1 MGCLLVWQVLSEG
14 SFPWHVHQFFR
25 ELFFA
30 ELMAADDRWIL
41 KGGTNLYCRIPV
53 ARHAQHGPKVS
64 SRSLKAPEKTIKQA
78 KCRYIGTS
86 RFIDV
91 GCIYIMLYILGK
103 ASR

>member
-53 ARHAQHGPKVS
+53 ARHAP
-64 SRSLKAPEKTIKQA
+64 ACPAWA
-78 KCRYIGTS
+78 KGFLQVTQGT
-86 RFIDV
+86 REN
-91 GCIYIMLYILGK
+91 Y
-103 ASR
+103 